1 MINQT
6 EFVCL
11 FLIYKVGLVVGVE
24 ELRSGGVIRRERVQS
39 PPHPIVILTILTYA
53 IKIKQNLFGTI

>member
-24 ELRSGGVIRRERVQS
+24 ELRSGVIRRERVQS
-39 PPHPIVILTILTYA
+39 PHPVVMLLTILTYA

>member
-24 ELRSGGVIRRERVQS
+24 ELRSGVIRRERVQS
-39 PPHPIVILTILTYA
+39 PHPIVILTILAYA
-53 IKIKQNLFGTI
+53 IKIKQNLFDTI